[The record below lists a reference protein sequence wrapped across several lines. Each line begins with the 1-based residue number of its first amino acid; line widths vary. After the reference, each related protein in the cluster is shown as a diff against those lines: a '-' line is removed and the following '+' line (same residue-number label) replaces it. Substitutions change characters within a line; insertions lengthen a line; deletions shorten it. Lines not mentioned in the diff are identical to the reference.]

1 MLKKIQERSTVINHR
16 HRITGDA
23 MVLIIEEVMAV
34 KGKMN
39 VNGLQDALE
48 AFIES
53 QVLVPGKWQPV
64 QPEQLKENSM
74 KGRLLQRIEENLE
87 QYKESI

>member
-1 MLKKIQERSTVINHR
+1 
-16 HRITGDA
+16 
-23 MVLIIEEVMAV
+23 MAV